1 MSSRYLHLLRHGETM
16 LSADGTFCGEID
28 TDLSAEGY
36 AQAERAAPLLQRLDL
51 EAIYVS
57 PMQRA
62 QHTAAPLA
70 KLTKLAPTTERDLRE
85 IGYGSWDGR
94 KESEIKAS
102 EADAYQRWVLD
113 PAIHGPPGGE
123 NGFAI
128 AARALPVVERVLAS
142 HKGNVILVS
151 HKATIR
157 VITCALLG
165 LHIGRFR
172 DRVACPTASLTSFEI
187 GSRGP
192 MLMRIGETV
201 DNGLSYP

>member
-1 MSSRYLHLLRHGETM
+1 MASRYLHLLRHGETT

-28 TDLSAEGY
+28 ADLSDEGY
-36 AQAERAAPLLQRLDL
+36 AQAKRIGPLLAKLDL

-57 PMQRA
+57 PMKRA
-62 QHTAAPLA
+62 QETAAPLA
-70 KLTKLAPTTERDLRE
+70 EATKLTPRIERDLRE

-94 KESEIKAS
+94 KESEIKTNDP
-102 EADAYQRWVLD
+102 ETYQLWVQD

-128 AARALPVVERVLAS
+128 AARAMPVVERVLAS
-142 HKGNVILVS
+142 HKGNVLLVS
-151 HKATIR
+151 HKATVR

-192 MLMRIGETV
+192 MLVRIGETV
-201 DNGLSYP
+201 DNGMSYP

>member
-1 MSSRYLHLLRHGETM
+1 MTARYLHLLRHGETM

-28 TDLSAEGY
+28 TDLSPEGY
-36 AQAERAAPLLQRLDL
+36 AQAERAAPLLEKLTL

-57 PMQRA
+57 PLQRA

-70 KLTKLAPTTERDLRE
+70 ALTKITPKVERDLRE
-85 IGYGSWDGR
+85 IGYGTWDGR

-102 EADAYQRWVLD
+102 EPDAYANWVLD

-128 AARALPVVERVLAS
+128 AARAVPIVQRVLSA
-142 HKGNVILVS
+142 HKGNVLLVS

-201 DNGLSYP
+201 DNGMSFP

>member
-1 MSSRYLHLLRHGETM
+1 MGSRYLHLLRHGETM

-28 TDLSAEGY
+28 TELSPEGY
-36 AQAERAAPLLQRLDL
+36 AQAERAAPLLTKLDL

-70 KLTKLAPTTERDLRE
+70 KATKLTPQVERDLRE

-94 KESEIKAS
+94 KESEIKAT
-102 EADAYQRWVLD
+102 EPDAYARWVLD

-128 AARALPVVERVLAS
+128 AARAVPIVERVLAA
-142 HKGNVILVS
+142 HNGNVILVS

-201 DNGLSYP
+201 DNGMSYP

>member
-1 MSSRYLHLLRHGETM
+1 MGSRFLHMLRHGETM

-28 TDLSAEGY
+28 TDLSPEGY
-36 AQAERAAPLLQRLDL
+36 AQAERAAPLLMKLDL

-57 PMQRA
+57 PLQRA

-70 KLTKLAPTTERDLRE
+70 KLTKLTPQVERDLRE
-85 IGYGSWDGR
+85 IQYGTWDGR
-94 KESEIKAS
+94 KETEIKTGD
-102 EADAYQRWVLD
+102 ADNYQRWVHD

-123 NGFAI
+123 SGYAI
-128 AARALPVVERVLAS
+128 AARAMPVVERVLEA
-142 HKGNVILVS
+142 HKGNIMLVS

-172 DRVACPTASLTSFEI
+172 DRVACPTASLTSFEF

-201 DNGLSYP
+201 DNGMSYP

>member
-1 MSSRYLHLLRHGETM
+1 MASRFLHLLRHGETM

-28 TDLSAEGY
+28 TDLSPEGY
-36 AQAERAAPLLQRLDL
+36 AQAERAAPLLQKLAL
-51 EAIYVS
+51 AAIYVS

-70 KLTKLAPTTERDLRE
+70 KLTGLTPTVERDLRE

-102 EADAYQRWVLD
+102 EPDAYQRWGQD

-128 AARALPVVERVLAS
+128 AARAVPIVERVLAS
-142 HKGNVILVS
+142 HTGNVLFVS

-172 DRVACPTASLTSFEI
+172 DRIACPTASLTSFEI

>member
-1 MSSRYLHLLRHGETM
+1 MASRFLHLLRHGETM

-28 TDLSAEGY
+28 TELSPEGI
-36 AQAERAAPLLQRLDL
+36 AQADRAAPHLVKLSL

-57 PMQRA
+57 PMKRA
-62 QHTAAPLA
+62 RATAAPLA
-70 KLTKLAPTTERDLRE
+70 KLLNLDPHVEPDLRE
-85 IGYGSWDGR
+85 IGYGKWDGR

-102 EADAYQRWVLD
+102 EPEEYQRWVAE
-113 PAIHGPPGGE
+113 PSHHSPPGGE
-123 NGFAI
+123 SGFAI
-128 AARALPVVERVLAS
+128 AARAMPVVERMLEK
-142 HKGNVILVS
+142 HKGNVLLVS

-165 LHIGRFR
+165 LHVGRFR
-172 DRVACPTASLTSFEI
+172 DRVACPTCSLTSFEF

-201 DNGLSYP
+201 DNGMSYP